1 MRLFSHDIVTKL
13 EKLSKALK
21 TSSGSLKVEKSLEKF
36 GLRWIGSNPPNSDQ
50 FVSDRSPLNLLSLEI
65 IIFHNPANGWER
77 SAATTLSISPS
88 LCSSF
93 FWGQKMTE
101 FRVEHQENESKTRS
115 EVHLSNDTQPKK
127 EMIMLTILTMME
139 IVMTSFRRAASIL
152 VLVLVLN
159 VMKLMMT
166 TMMGVRWW
174 RWRTTMVMMGV
185 RCGLPTVSI
194 QSGRLHTGK
203 RQRCWVHHP
212 QYILT
217 IYKQYIQNIYTH
229 NILYTLNNIELIYH
243 IFTIF
248 SRRVCP

>member
-1 MRLFSHDIVTKL
+1 MGGKGVPPPPSQSAQVCAQVFFGGRKWQ
-13 EKLSKALK
+13 
-21 TSSGSLKVEKSLEKF
+21 SSG
-36 GLRWIGSNPPNSDQ
+36 
-50 FVSDRSPLNLLSLEI
+50 
-65 IIFHNPANGWER
+65 
-77 SAATTLSISPS
+77 LSIKRMNQRPGDKDI
-88 LCSSF
+88 C
-93 FWGQKMTE
+93 Q
-101 FRVEHQENESKTRS
+101 
-115 EVHLSNDTQPKK
+115 
-127 EMIMLTILTMME
+127 MIHNTILTMME

-229 NILYTLNNIELIYH
+229 NILYTLNNIESIYH

-248 SRRVCP
+248 SRRDALFPVIVFGILT

>member
-21 TSSGSLKVEKSLEKF
+21 TSSGRWKVEKSLEKF
-36 GLRWIGSNPPNSDQ
+36 GSRWIGSNPPNSDQ
-50 FVSDRSPLNLLSLEI
+50 FVSDRSPLNLPSVEI

-93 FWGQKMTE
+93 FGA
-101 FRVEHQENESKTRS
+101 ENDSPEGESS
-115 EVHLSNDTQPKK
+115 GLSIKRMNQRPGDKDICQ
-127 EMIMLTILTMME
+127 MIHNTILTMME